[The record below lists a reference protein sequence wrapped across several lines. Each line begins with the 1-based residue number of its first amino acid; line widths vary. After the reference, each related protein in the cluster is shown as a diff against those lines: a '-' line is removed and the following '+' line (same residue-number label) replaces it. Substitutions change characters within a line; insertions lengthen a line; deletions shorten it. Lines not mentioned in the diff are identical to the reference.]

1 MASDARS
8 ELITEH
14 FEHVPLS
21 FIDDVIN
28 SANAIL
34 YKAVNAM
41 ESFIQSQPNVPP
53 DESEQGIHQLETL
66 LENAVDRNFD
76 AFELYTLRN
85 IFNVPDD
92 VVGWMRLGHHE
103 GLEFGVQREEEDE
116 VEKELKRVRAEL
128 EKAEK
133 RQKRLR
139 VAKKENTISA
149 RYLEKHLE
157 RLSFLSSAASANEV
171 TPLHETTDFLTD
183 QLSTLKT
190 LLEELRKIAPSAL
203 EDVDEVEDERSQ
215 YVERMVKKRVR
226 GSRDNDDGF
235 DWEGEERKIRKIG
248 NVEDAKVL
256 VEALR
261 EQGMSKPQLKVEEK
275 DEEEVAA
282 DRQVREEGTIE
293 EGKETKG
300 EEIEERKEQETKDE

>member
-1 MASDARS
+1 MASASDARS

-76 AFELYTLRN
+76 AFELYALRN

-92 VVGWMRLGHHE
+92 VVGWLRLGHHE
-103 GLEFGVQREEEDE
+103 GLEFGVEREEEDE
-116 VEKELKRVRAEL
+116 VEKELKSVRAEV

-139 VAKKENTISA
+139 VAKRDNAVSA
-149 RYLEKHLE
+149 RYLERHLE

-171 TPLHETTDFLTD
+171 TLLHETTDFLTD

-190 LLEELRKIAPSAL
+190 LLEELRNIAPSAL

-215 YVERMVKKRVR
+215 YVERMVKKRLR
-226 GSRDNDDGF
+226 GSRDIDDDGF
-235 DWEGEERKIRKIG
+235 DWDGEERKVRKIG
-248 NVEDAKVL
+248 NVEDARVL
-256 VEALR
+256 VEVLR
-261 EQGMSKPQLKVEEK
+261 ERAMSKPQVKVEEK
-275 DEEEVAA
+275 EDT
-282 DRQVREEGTIE
+282 QVRKEETIE
-293 EGKETKG
+293 EGKETKD
-300 EEIEERKEQETKDE
+300 EEKEE